1 MSNQLDAYSWIEP
14 RPPVPPVPPAVAAE
28 RGRQELFKGEA
39 HVSNDRHIPGYQRLH
54 GVAPGEMCTLDSRNM
69 CLIPGIH
76 CPHQEWRNDGEHIFT
91 VEEAITL
98 SGPPDEDRGGPKS
111 LSQGT
116 DYGRA
121 R

>member
-54 GVAPGEMCTLDSRNM
+54 GVAPGEMCTLDGRGF
-69 CLIPGIH
+69 CIIPGLH
-76 CPHQEWRNDGEHIFT
+76 CPHDVGDDPGHIYT
-91 VEEAITL
+91 LEEAVTITGAP
-98 SGPPDEDRGGPKS
+98 SEDRGGPKS
-111 LSQGT
+111 LSQGN
-116 DYGRA
+116 DFGRA

>member
-1 MSNQLDAYSWIEP
+1 
-14 RPPVPPVPPAVAAE
+14 
-28 RGRQELFKGEA
+28 
-39 HVSNDRHIPGYQRLH
+39 
-54 GVAPGEMCTLDSRNM
+54 VAPGEMCTLDSRNM

>member
-1 MSNQLDAYSWIEP
+1 MSHLDAYDWISP
-14 RPPVPPVPPAVAAE
+14 LPPTPDVPPQVQAAQK
-28 RGRQELFKGEA
+28 RQQNFRDEA
-39 HVSNDRHIPGYQRLH
+39 HVSNDKSIPGYQRLH